1 VASLK
6 ILALLADG
14 MRAPFGSTLRPV
26 LQQVVGKC
34 KEKRLV
40 PEVQAVLQAAF
51 THCLNYDC
59 VNDDVIEFVGS
70 KKSPPHGKVHSVIR
84 VDLILVV
91 EATLCVVYV
100 TLFTFCFDVG
110 YVVLTSTCLSR
121 VSCEWGLQV
130 GLMETVARTCATLP
144 DKVGT
149 DCLKPLA
156 TMLVGETED
165 PDPKVREGAIT
176 ALAAIG
182 TLAKS
187 RGRLAADG
195 WKVVAGMETSLP
207 KIYKRV
213 QALME
218 SGGAPAPATGK
229 YCPKPKYVEYG

>member
-1 VASLK
+1 
-6 ILALLADG
+6 
-14 MRAPFGSTLRPV
+14 
-26 LQQVVGKC
+26 
-34 KEKRLV
+34 
-40 PEVQAVLQAAF
+40 
-51 THCLNYDC
+51 
-59 VNDDVIEFVGS
+59 
-70 KKSPPHGKVHSVIR
+70 
-84 VDLILVV
+84 
-91 EATLCVVYV
+91 
-100 TLFTFCFDVG
+100 
-110 YVVLTSTCLSR
+110 
-121 VSCEWGLQV
+121 V

-165 PDPKVREGAIT
+165 PDPKVREGAIS

-195 WKVVAGMETSLP
+195 WKVVSGMETSLP

-218 SGGAPAPATGK
+218 SGGAPAAATGK
-229 YCPKPKYVEYG
+229 GSVLPQIREIGF